1 MNIDIRLKLDLF
13 DHPKV
18 RKLGLRLGSDAVLA
32 LIRLWLWAAANRADG
47 VLRGMDAEDIELAA
61 HWTGP
66 QGRFVQTLCQLR
78 LLDAPRSFL
87 PEQGGSADE
96 SRAESSAGK
105 ARAVRPASSDESA
118 SARPDCFIVHD
129 WAEHQAWAS
138 RSDERSSN
146 ARRAAQ
152 TRWSKAAGDKD
163 ESRQSRPRP
172 AVPALSAPATPAPAA
187 PAAATPG
194 TPANSSA
201 PAPAAPMARP
211 EPAIPAIPAIPAAP
225 AARVERSARAD
236 SAGPALSAPVTPGT
250 PAAPAP
256 SAPMARPEPAAPTN
270 PAAPAARVE
279 RSARADSAGP
289 ALSAPVTPGTS
300 GTPAVPA
307 APTNPAAPAAPFAKA
322 QAAAQETAGNLQ
334 DSSLSSKGLCETMR
348 AASKRN
354 APRTKNQEISSPTLL
369 VPAQSSPVRE
379 GRAEPGA
386 GATGQG
392 GTAGRSFGNFRAA
405 SEAER
410 VPEQAQ
416 VPAGSTPAAQPESRP
431 VPSALR
437 PDPLAGRPMRGLPPT
452 LAEVEMYCALRGSGI
467 SARRFVEYYE
477 ARGWLYGGQPMRDW
491 RAVLRLW
498 EKRDRELLAAGGR
511 SGAGRAEAGGT
522 GQGAA
527 PGAGRGTVRGPLS
540 GEAPGQISGA
550 GPAFSQGAGRGEALL
565 PALSGRHPG
574 ALAGSPALVEAEL
587 VGAEPWP
594 EAERQVFN
602 QSNNTAGFGLSGA
615 RAATVHQ
622 RLSVERDMLARMI
635 LNDSRG
641 LHARTRRDA
650 AGAGPAFASLPPE
663 WAERR

>member
-87 PEQGGSADE
+87 PEQGGSAAESRAE

-105 ARAVRPASSDESA
+105 ARAAKPASSDESA

-172 AVPALSAPATPAPAA
+172 AAPTNPAA
-187 PAAATPG
+187 
-194 TPANSSA
+194 S
-201 PAPAAPMARP
+201 
-211 EPAIPAIPAIPAAP
+211 

-236 SAGPALSAPVTPGT
+236 SAVPALSA
-250 PAAPAP
+250 
-256 SAPMARPEPAAPTN
+256 S
-270 PAAPAARVE
+270 AAPAA
-279 RSARADSAGP
+279 A
-289 ALSAPVTPGTS
+289 
-300 GTPAVPA
+300 
-307 APTNPAAPAAPFAKA
+307 PAAPAAPFAKA

-392 GTAGRSFGNFRAA
+392 GTAGLSFGNFRAA

-416 VPAGSTPAAQPESRP
+416 VPAGSTPAARP
-431 VPSALR
+431 V
-437 PDPLAGRPMRGLPPT
+437 RGLPPT

-540 GEAPGQISGA
+540 GELSGQISGA

-587 VGAEPWP
+587 VGADPWP

-602 QSNNTAGFGLSGA
+602 QSNNAAGFGLAGA